1 MENTSYPTIRLGA
14 LKPLITLKY
23 AFGEDEKILE
33 QSRCPYPPEVTD
45 LLKQLFEKVVVE
57 KIIEKTVA
65 VKGKRGPT
73 GNKGL
78 SADDQAEVEKELKET
93 LAELRAMG
101 EGEKDLDTATK
112 LAILKTKTSLI
123 EQIIKGRERVM
134 NLKRQAEFEGVVIA
148 LLDDLIAPDDREN
161 FLERLSPYR
170 EG

>member
-1 MENTSYPTIRLGA
+1 
-14 LKPLITLKY
+14 LKY
-23 AFGEDEKILE
+23 AFGEDDKILE
-33 QSRCPYPPEVTD
+33 TNKCPYPPEITD

-65 VKGKRGPT
+65 VKGKRGPS

-101 EGEKDLDTATK
+101 EGEEDLDTSTK
-112 LAILKTKTSLI
+112 LSIIKTKTSLI

-148 LLDDLIAPDDREN
+148 LLDDLVSADDREQ
-161 FLERLSPYR
+161 FLDRLSPYR